1 LLSILKEPKN
11 ALVKQ
16 YQKLFELDGVELKF
30 TKESLEQIANEAL
43 LEKNGARALKS
54 IIEKILM
61 DVMFEIPSID
71 NVSTAIVQ
79 YDKINKVHYIELL
92 DVKGISIK
100 NFESKKVA

>member
-1 LLSILKEPKN
+1 M
-11 ALVKQ
+11 
-16 YQKLFELDGVELKF
+16 DGVELKF

-61 DVMFEIPSID
+61 DVMFEIPSIG
-71 NVSTAIVQ
+71 NVSTSIVQ
-79 YDKINKVHYIELL
+79 YDKINKVHHIELL
-92 DVKGISIK
+92 DVNGISIK